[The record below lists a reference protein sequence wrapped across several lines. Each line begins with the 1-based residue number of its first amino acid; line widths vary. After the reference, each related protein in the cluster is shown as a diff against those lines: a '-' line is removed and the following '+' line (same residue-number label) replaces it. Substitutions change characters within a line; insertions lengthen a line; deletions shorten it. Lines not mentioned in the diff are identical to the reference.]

1 MSQKRSKRQCCRRIC
16 FLAKNHP
23 RARPPFNFQISTFPG
38 GLVVRIRRSHR
49 RGRGSIPRLGTSFF
63 KNFWRE
69 TKSDECLALCK
80 YFPDTRAIF
89 RPSALVSPS
98 KTRETP
104 NNWLGA
110 LFSSIGIRTLKKQIT
125 IFHQTSIA
133 ARLAQSVEHGTLRR

>member
-1 MSQKRSKRQCCRRIC
+1 M
-16 FLAKNHP
+16 
-23 RARPPFNFQISTFPG
+23 
-38 GLVVRIRRSHR
+38 VRIRRSHR

-69 TKSDECLALCK
+69 TKADECSALCK

-133 ARLAQSVEHGTLRR
+133 ARLAQSVEHQTFNLRVKGSSPLSGYAHFFPTVFLFVCSALPVD